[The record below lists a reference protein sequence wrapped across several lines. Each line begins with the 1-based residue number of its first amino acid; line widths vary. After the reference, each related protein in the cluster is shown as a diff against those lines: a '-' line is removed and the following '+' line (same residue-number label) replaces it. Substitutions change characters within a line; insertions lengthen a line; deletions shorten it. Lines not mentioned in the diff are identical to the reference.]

1 MQISNTYLEKL
12 LVAVE
17 CCEKPHVTLYDWIAS
32 GIKVYFV
39 SNEKNE
45 CRLEPEFL
53 FHFLVLV
60 EEGLVVSLDMAPFKT
75 TDELGILFDDLGDGY
90 DIGLKDKK
98 LRLTSKGH
106 ERLKSLR
113 SCEVR
118 DNFVSELKKSPA
130 TVVSTSIKTI
140 ASILMK
146 GSP

>member
-17 CCEKPHVTLYDWIAS
+17 CCEKPHVTVYDWIAS
-32 GIKVYFV
+32 GVKVYFD

-60 EEGLVVSLDMAPFKT
+60 EEELVISQDMTPFKT

-90 DIGLKDKK
+90 DIDLKDKK

-106 ERLKSLR
+106 ERLKSLK
-113 SCEVR
+113 SGEVR
-118 DNFVSELKKSPA
+118 DNFVSEIKKSPA
-130 TVVSTSIKTI
+130 TVVSTGIKTAFKI
-140 ASILMK
+140 WIK